1 MDETS
6 SRDELLREVD
16 ELRASRARVMA
27 IADGERR
34 RIERDLHDGVQQ
46 HLVAL
51 AVNLQLAREL
61 AGSDPDAL
69 KTLLVEIG
77 QDVRDTLES
86 VRELAHGVYPALLLD
101 RGLADALRGM
111 ASGIAVP
118 VTIQAPADRYPPD
131 IEATVY
137 FCCVAALETVTG
149 AGPGTRATVRV
160 WQEQGS
166 LEFEVFLDGS
176 GVGHDES
183 QVRSALTGIQ
193 DRLGAVAGML
203 TVSSEPGRMRVLG
216 AIPLE
221 DSRYRSSAR

>member
-6 SRDELLREVD
+6 SRDQLLREVN

-27 IADGERR
+27 TADGERR

-69 KTLLVEIG
+69 KTLLEEIC
-77 QDVRDTLES
+77 QDVRDTLQS

-101 RGLADALRGM
+101 RGLADALRGL
-111 ASGIAVP
+111 ASGIGIP
-118 VTIQAPADRYPPD
+118 VTIEAPADRHPPD

-137 FCCVAALETVTG
+137 FCCLEALENVNR
-149 AGPGTRATVRV
+149 AGPGTRATVRL
-160 WQEQGS
+160 WPEPGS
-166 LEFEVFLDGS
+166 LHFEILVEGSGAANGELDG
-176 GVGHDES
+176 G
-183 QVRSALTGIQ
+183 SAPIGMQ
-193 DRLGAVAGML
+193 DRLGAVDGAF
-203 TVSSEPGRMRVLG
+203 TVSSEPGRTRVRA
-216 AIPLE
+216 AIPLR
-221 DSRYRSSAR
+221 DRRYRPSRG